1 VQNSL
6 FVPDLGGLLNRKP
19 TYTLSRQP
27 HTPDSELSDG
37 VDLQRLSL
45 DVRKQASGDSAPL
58 FRQDS
63 IRSVLGDAAFAIL
76 PDGTTLEGW
85 TIADVE
91 ELNDHVR
98 HMLHS
103 RRSKFK
109 RAMKGFLQYIKKRK
123 PSDYHVRFQVAIY

>member
-1 VQNSL
+1 MQNSL
-6 FVPDLGGLLNRKP
+6 FVPDLGRLLNRQP
-19 TYTLSRQP
+19 TYNLTRQLPIEETTGDVDLSR
-27 HTPDSELSDG
+27 LSID
-37 VDLQRLSL
+37 D
-45 DVRKQASGDSAPL
+45 RKRVSGPSAPL
-58 FRQDS
+58 YRQDS
-63 IRSVLGDAAFAIL
+63 IRSVLGEEAPFAVL

-109 RAMKGFLQYIKKRK
+109 RSMKGFGQYIKKRK
-123 PSDYHVRFQVAIY
+123 FLGRRIRYQIRVY